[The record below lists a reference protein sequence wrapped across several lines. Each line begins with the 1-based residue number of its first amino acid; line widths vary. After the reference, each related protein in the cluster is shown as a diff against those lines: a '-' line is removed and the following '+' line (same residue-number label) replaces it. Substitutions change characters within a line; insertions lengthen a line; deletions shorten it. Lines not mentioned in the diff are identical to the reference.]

1 MKKLELLLE
10 KALQENASDLHLVSG
25 KRPFLRIGRE
35 LYPMKEEPL
44 EAKEI
49 QDIAFSI
56 MNHHQKEKFD
66 EELNL
71 SFSMYFIGLGRFR
84 ISVYKAKGNIEMAI
98 RVVGERIKSIE
109 ELRLPKYIEEVAH
122 YSTGLVLVT
131 GPTGAG
137 KTTTLNVIIDIINS
151 YRSAKILTI
160 EDPVEFYHDHK
171 KSIIVQKEVLLDTPS
186 FDKALYH
193 ALREDPDVIVIGE
206 LRDLETI
213 KTALIAAETGHLVF
227 ATLHTTDTTQTV
239 QRIVDVFPP
248 FQQNQVRVQLA
259 LTLRGVIS
267 QRLLPQIE
275 EKKQV
280 LVYEILKNNNAV
292 KNCIRENKIQSI
304 FNVIQTNYNEG
315 MILMDSVIKDLYT
328 EGMISYDVAISNL
341 TNPKA
346 IRDR

>member
-1 MKKLELLLE
+1 MRTLEKLLE
-10 KALQENASDLHLVSG
+10 KALQENASDLHMVSG

-35 LYPMKEEPL
+35 LYPMNEEPL
-44 EAKEI
+44 DPKEI

-84 ISVYKAKGNIEMAI
+84 ISVYRAKGNIEMAI
-98 RVVGERIKSIE
+98 RIVGEKLKTME

-122 YSTGLVLVT
+122 YPNGMVLVT

-137 KTTTLNVIIDIINS
+137 KTTTLNIIIDIINS

-160 EDPVEFYHDHK
+160 EDPIEFYHDHK

-186 FDKALYH
+186 FEKALYH

-206 LRDLETI
+206 MRDLETI
-213 KTALIAAETGHLVF
+213 RTALIASETGHLVF
-227 ATLHTTDTTQTV
+227 ATLHTTDATQTV

-259 LTLRGVIS
+259 STLRGVIS
-267 QRLLPQIE
+267 QRLLPQIGG
-275 EKKQV
+275 KKQV
-280 LVYEILKNNNAV
+280 LAYEILKNNNAV

-304 FNVIQTNYNEG
+304 FNVMQTNYNEG
-315 MILMDSVIKDLYT
+315 MILMDSVIKELYIQ
-328 EGMISYDVAISNL
+328 GVISYDTAISNV
-341 TNPKA
+341 TNQKV
-346 IRDR
+346 IKER